1 MDPNQETIDYT
12 AVRRLQDSY
21 ADIVTR
27 RAWSELEEIMRP
39 NAPIILDTRTRPLM
53 TFTGPVEI
61 GNFIRDSI
69 AHFSFFEFSIL
80 NSHVMLRQDDNA
92 NVAAAR
98 MYICEIRCDG
108 TTGEWTRAYGIYH
121 DRYERLDGQW
131 WFAARRYH
139 SLAREPESAVFPFP
153 ANVPHST

>member
-1 MDPNQETIDYT
+1 MDPTTQEIVDYI

-27 RAWSELEEIMRP
+27 RAWSELEEIIRP
-39 NAPIILDTRTRPLM
+39 NAPILLDTRTRPLLN
-53 TFTGPVEI
+53 FTGPVEI
-61 GNFIRDSI
+61 GDFIRDSI
-69 AHFSFFEFSIL
+69 AHFAFFEFAIL
-80 NSHVMLRQDDNA
+80 NAHVMLNHDGNA

-98 MYICEIRCDG
+98 MWICEIRCEQAN
-108 TTGEWTRAYGIYH
+108 GEWTRAYGIYH
-121 DRYERLDGQW
+121 DRYERLDGRW

-153 ANVPHST
+153 QQIEV